1 MKSMLQGVFAG
12 ILMISVLFAGQ
23 NENASV
29 SIDLNYQQT
38 GNQGVTQTDA
48 PGVGVKVYFEV
59 RVDNCSQLDTYGFDI
74 LYQKDDLIF
83 EAAWADNV
91 KSDDEEQNV
100 LRANGAG
107 IIDPGIVVD
116 SSSAVAS
123 LHFSRSS
130 TNTEPSLAP
139 SGEGLLGLFRFKT
152 KVAAPRGV
160 SFAAVDWYDVN
171 GIKDECKDANKGDVQ
186 FGGGSLPVELSAFQA
201 SFDGSAVK
209 LLWITESEKNSW
221 GFNIYRSLDKD
232 KNYSQINAGLIRAAG
247 NSTQRSTYQFQDFRI
262 EKNSTY
268 WYKLEQIDIDGA
280 VRYYGPVSATTTG
293 ELLKVPQTF
302 EFYSNYPNPFNPATT
317 IRFDLPTAENVLL
330 QIFDVSGKEVSTL
343 VDGPRSA
350 GAYSVVWDGTN
361 FDGQQVGAGA
371 YFCRLVAGSFQQVNK
386 MMLLK

>member
-1 MKSMLQGVFAG
+1 MKSVLLGVLAG
-12 ILMISVLFAGQ
+12 ILMISVLVAGQ

-29 SIDLNYQQT
+29 SFDLNYQQT

-100 LRANGAG
+100 LRANSAS

-130 TNTEPSLAP
+130 TNTDAALAP

-152 KVAAPRGV
+152 KVAAPRGI
-160 SFAAVDWYDVN
+160 SFAAVDGYDVN
-171 GIKDECKDANKGDVQ
+171 GITDECKDANKGDVQ
-186 FGGGSLPVELSAFQA
+186 FGGGSLPVELSNFSA
-201 SFDGSAVK
+201 SFDGAVFE
-209 LLWITESEKNSW
+209 LYWTTDSEKNSW
-221 GFNIYRSLDKD
+221 GFHVYRSLDKD
-232 KNYSQINAGLIRAAG
+232 KNFSQINAGLIRAAG
-247 NSTQRSTYQFQDFRI
+247 NSTQRTSYRFRDTRV
-262 EKNSTY
+262 EKNRTY

-280 VRYYGPVSATTTG
+280 ARTYGPVSATTTG
-293 ELLKVPQTF
+293 ELSKAPQTF
-302 EFYSNYPNPFNPATT
+302 EFYSNYPNPFNPTTT

-330 QIFDVSGKEVSTL
+330 QIFDVSGKEVRTL
-343 VDGPRSA
+343 INGKRGA
-350 GAYSVVWDGTN
+350 GAYSLVWDGTN
-361 FDGQQVGAGA
+361 IDNQPVVAGA
-371 YFCRLVAGSFQQVNK
+371 YFCRLVAGSFTTVNK
-386 MMLLK
+386 MMLLR